1 MPLLSK
7 GMAKYLILNELV
19 PGYKGIKHK
28 DVENCLYGD
37 VEETKQILSQVTV
50 VFGHSYFPGNMILEI
65 LLS

>member
-28 DVENCLYGD
+28 DVGNCLYGD

-50 VFGHSYFPGNMILEI
+50 VLNGILGI
-65 LLS
+65 HTFQVT